1 MGEAIATI
9 KKAQVQI
16 NELSASMNALSINQ
30 MTRWVNTKEEHAGKI
45 IKLVGEYCLC
55 QRVKPV
61 GDPKTP
67 FKSEADYIAALQ
79 AHHKVMLCA
88 VKCKQTVDPANAE
101 ALEAA
106 AAEFSKMYMP
116 A

>member
-1 MGEAIATI
+1 MGTI
-9 KKAQVQI
+9 KKAMVQI
-16 NELSASMNALSINQ
+16 NELSANIDAQAINQ

-67 FKSEADYIAALQ
+67 FKSEADYIAALES
-79 AHHKVMLCA
+79 HHKVMTAA
-88 VKCKQTVDPANAE
+88 VKCKQTVDAANAST
-101 ALEAA
+101 LDAA
-106 AAEFSKMYMP
+106 VAEMGK
-116 A
+116 

>member
-1 MGEAIATI
+1 MGKEAIATI
-9 KKAQVQI
+9 KKAMAQI
-16 NELSASMNALSINQ
+16 NELSNDLNALKINQ
-30 MTRWVNTKEEHAGKI
+30 MTRWINTKEEHAGKVI
-45 IKLVGEYCLC
+45 ALISEYCLC
-55 QRVKPV
+55 QRVKPI

-106 AAEFSKMYMP
+106 A
-116 A
+116 

>member
-1 MGEAIATI
+1 M
-9 KKAQVQI
+9 VQI
-16 NELSASMNALSINQ
+16 GELSAALDALSLNQ
-30 MTRWVNTKEEHAGKI
+30 VVRWTNTKEEHAGKVI
-45 IKLVGEYCLC
+45 ALVSEYCLC

-101 ALEAA
+101 ALDAA
-106 AAEFSKMYMP
+106 ASDMSKM
-116 A
+116 